1 MCSSG
6 FKCYRHQN
14 SFQVFFGLGH
24 CNCSQRRGKFLESD
38 NEKLTRLWTKAGSL
52 AMLTMSKRGTWTL
65 EGCLERCAQHSICS
79 LKLVKDQHVV
89 VFVCLVWHIWIYL
102 STFDLGID
110 SFECGRWYFHSCTLC
125 SWSLQAWQLGI
136 DQMIWIHQH
145 CDIGDWDLCSDSV
158 VTCGLVVSDCDWASW
173 LSRQQSEENP
183 ATALGFCQKRLC
195 MRKPDIRSNYCRAT
209 PKTLFRW
216 AIAIG
221 PAT

>member
-52 AMLTMSKRGTWTL
+52 AMLTMGKRGTWTL

-125 SWSLQAWQLGI
+125 SWSLQAWFGSTSIVTLVIGI
-136 DQMIWIHQH
+136 CVQIALWHV
-145 CDIGDWDLCSDSV
+145 DSWS
-158 VTCGLVVSDCDWASW
+158 VTVIELV
-173 LSRQQSEENP
+173 
-183 ATALGFCQKRLC
+183 G
-195 MRKPDIRSNYCRAT
+195 CRASNLR
-209 PKTLFRW
+209 KTQLPRL
-216 AIAIG
+216 ASVRNGCACGNRISG
-221 PAT
+221 ATTVEPLQRLSSGEL